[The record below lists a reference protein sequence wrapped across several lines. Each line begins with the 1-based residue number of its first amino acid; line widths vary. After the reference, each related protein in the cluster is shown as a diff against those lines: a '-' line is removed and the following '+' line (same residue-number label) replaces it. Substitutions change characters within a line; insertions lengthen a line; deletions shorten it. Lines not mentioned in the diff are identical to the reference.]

1 MSPEIIETLQKGTAI
16 LIFIIL
22 LLAVMMKG
30 FKKGKLEK
38 DNLLWWETK
47 CSFDLTDDQMEHI
60 RKRCEMYERDGYQVD
75 SITWSD
81 LELDVIYRR
90 LNNCLSDAGDVM
102 LYDMLKHPA
111 LSEKELDTRT
121 AFITWASENPGERE
135 LVKFELAKL
144 GRSFRVDLETF
155 LEKENANK
163 TRLMISYVL
172 SLIMLGSIILTFVK
186 PMIFIPVVLV
196 FFVINS
202 GVSWYYH
209 SEMKNDVDVLVH
221 VLNYASTIHTLNRK
235 NLELPYFWNDRIS
248 DLSEKVE
255 KMQKT
260 AFLREFDNI
269 SPFHMLISQLFMVE
283 AIMFERKIS
292 LVQEHKQYV
301 SEMIECIGKMDA
313 CIAIA
318 SIIHQNNYEKNVT
331 LKETGKP
338 FIQATDM
345 VHPYL
350 ENPVSNNVDFKTNV
364 LVTGSNATGKSSY
377 LKMVGINAI
386 IAQSFGFAFAK
397 SYEASFFKVF
407 SSMALRD
414 DIVGNDSYFVKEIKS
429 LKRILD
435 EVDENIPVLCILDE
449 ILRGT
454 NTMERIS
461 ASSQILASFAQ
472 KNLICFVATHDIEL
486 TRILK
491 GLYTNVHFTETMKD
505 GKMTFD
511 YKLKQGP
518 SRSRNAIA
526 LLEMLGYG
534 KSVMERA
541 NNRLETFESV
551 NHW

>member
-1 MSPEIIETLQKGTAI
+1 MSPEIIETLKKGTAI
-16 LIFIIL
+16 LVFILIL
-22 LLAVMMKG
+22 LNVMMRG
-30 FKKGKLEK
+30 FKKGKLER

-47 CSFDLTDDQMEHI
+47 CSFDLTDDQLEHI
-60 RKRCEMYERDGYQVD
+60 CKRSEMYDRSGYQVD

-111 LSEKELDTRT
+111 LNKKELDTRT
-121 AFITWASENPGERE
+121 AFISWAKENPAERE

-155 LEKENANK
+155 LTKDSVNK
-163 TRLMISYVL
+163 NRLMITYIL
-172 SLIMLGSIILTFVK
+172 ALIMLLSIILSFVK
-186 PMIFIPVVLV
+186 PMVFIPVALV

-235 NLELPYFWNDRIS
+235 NLELPYFWNDKIK
-248 DLSEKVE
+248 DLSDKVE

-269 SPFHMLISQLFMVE
+269 SPLHMLISQLFLIE
-283 AIMFERKIS
+283 AMMFERKIG
-292 LVQEHKQYV
+292 LVKEHKQYV
-301 SEMIECIGKMDA
+301 SDMIECIGKMDA

-318 SIIHQNNYEKNVT
+318 SIIHQNNYEENVV
-331 LKETGKP
+331 LKENVKP
-338 FIQATDM
+338 FINAKDM

-350 ENPVSNNVDFKTNV
+350 ENPISNDVCFKTNV

-386 IAQSFGFAFAK
+386 LAQSFGFAFAK
-397 SYEASFFKVF
+397 SYEATFFKVY

-414 DIVGNDSYFVKEIKS
+414 DIEGNDSYFVKEIKS

-435 EVDENIPVLCILDE
+435 EVDDNIPVLCILDE

-491 GLYTNVHFTETMKD
+491 ELYTNVHFTETMNN
-505 GKMTFD
+505 GKMLFD
-511 YKLKQGP
+511 YKLKEGP

-534 KSVMERA
+534 KTVMERA
-541 NNRLETFESV
+541 NKRLETFESV